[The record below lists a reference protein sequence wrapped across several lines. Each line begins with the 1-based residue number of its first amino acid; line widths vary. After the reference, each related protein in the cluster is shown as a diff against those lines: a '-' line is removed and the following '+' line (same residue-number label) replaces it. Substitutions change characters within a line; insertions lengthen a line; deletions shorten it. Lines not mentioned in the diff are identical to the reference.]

1 MEPISASHELDECT
15 RFDICST
22 FARVD
27 SAVAVQA
34 KGRGN
39 KSYGYHDNR
48 AGRSTRYTLG
58 RTGLMSVEQARR
70 KCHEVVIG
78 AGPNGIR
85 ENTDEVQ
92 VPLFRDFVAG
102 EWKTARYD
110 RYKSSTR
117 RPTASALNGQLLPVF
132 GAPALDRNTRTDV
145 TKWFDEYSQSSPGG
159 TNWTLALL
167 QRILNQV
174 LACGHVRSNPAR
186 RHQE

>member
-1 MEPISASHELDECT
+1 MFRPAC
-15 RFDICST
+15 
-22 FARVD
+22 
-27 SAVAVQA
+27 
-34 KGRGN
+34 KGRCTFVPLPGWTQ
-39 KSYGYHDNR
+39 R
-48 AGRSTRYTLG
+48 WRSKQKDGETSPTAITTTAPAAPQRYTLG
-58 RTGLMSVEQARR
+58 RTGLMSVEEARR

-132 GAPALDRNTRTDV
+132 GAPALDRTTRTDV